1 MLIKAQ
7 SITKAFG
14 PVKVLKDVSL
24 QINRGDSIGLIG
36 VNGAGKSTFL
46 KIMLGELKPDTGELI
61 RNTDR
66 IGYLEQF
73 AESSADYTVRDVL
86 GRPYGHIENIKR
98 RLREIEDMM
107 VAGGDIDWN
116 ALAEENAKLESQ
128 LAKSDMDDEEN
139 LKKALEKVGLSADLM
154 DRTMDSLSGGERTK
168 VMLSRIV
175 VQADDCDL
183 LVMDEPTSHLDINT
197 VEWLEDY
204 LIDTHCSVLL
214 ISHDRYFL
222 DKIAT
227 RMLEIDHGKSRE
239 YKGNYSDFIM
249 KKMLDL
255 DRMEKEYR
263 KYATQKRK
271 QEEIAKQLHRDQWY
285 MTTHKT
291 REKMISRME
300 EKEKPEENR
309 EITVRIQAAHKSG
322 KNVITTKGLKVD
334 LGGRTILSGVDLDIH
349 KGDKIGIF
357 GSNGEGKSTLVK
369 ALLGIIPSE
378 GDLWVAPGAKIG
390 YYSQHHERLDLK
402 LTAEEQLLQVI
413 GKDRRADA
421 RQMLARFLLFGD
433 EVDRPMSTLSGGQRA
448 RVALCLL
455 LLDETNVLVLDE
467 PTNYLDIPAKHAVE
481 EALVEY
487 DGTIL
492 TVTHDRYFLDT
503 VCTKM
508 IEVADGRIRTFTGT
522 YSEMKGRPNVR
533 EIVLDADEYRV
544 LSPFTNWVTGRKYA
558 KGDRVLITPP
568 EQKSFEWA
576 LNQGKLKKTGGRQR
590 KKVGVD
596 KESKKDDQ

>member
-322 KNVITTKGLKVD
+322 KNVITTKGLKID

-481 EALVEY
+481 EALMEY